1 MLFFYKNPEI
11 DEDRKPLALN
21 LTTEK
26 KFEEVK
32 EDKQSFI
39 LLYLSKILIL
49 VFALIILTGFQE
61 EINSGLSSREPQQRP
76 QPQPEPP
83 AARPIKVAF
92 YCNSIKYGGGER
104 VVALLINLLEEE
116 KNFTIYLITNQGVLE
131 GEYSIPNSTKRISL
145 SEKKMNIFRAIRTE
159 HIDIFIYNSYSKS
172 DIKKLNR
179 LKKTEVIYYNHS
191 GFFYWIYQQIYKF
204 KDTIY
209 EIYKECKYIIS
220 LIPLENDYLFKK
232 WGINSILMDNPL
244 TFEYDSVIPSDLSQN
259 NIVMI
264 GRGNDINK
272 RFDIGIKSMKNI
284 IEEIPD
290 CKMYIISDKFEELE
304 KLIKSL
310 NLEKNVIFTGYQK
323 NIEEYLK
330 NSSLHIFPSIA
341 ESYGLVMS
349 ETKIYGIPTILCGL
363 DYITFAKG
371 GTVIIYDDNP
381 NTIAKEAIK
390 ILKNETYK
398 KKLGVE
404 ARKSLDKHNNN
415 VIAKRWV
422 KLLLAVYKGDNKS
435 FRELEEDKMTEEEA
449 ERILNNQ
456 LKLIHMRVP
465 RLKDITLEQLKSYSL
480 L

>member
-1 MLFFYKNPEI
+1 MLFLDKNPEI
-11 DEDRKPLALN
+11 DGIDGDRKPLTLN

-26 KFEEVK
+26 KFEEIQ
-32 EDKQSFI
+32 EEKQSFI
-39 LLYLSKILIL
+39 LLYLCKMLIL
-49 VFALIILTGFQE
+49 VLALIILTGFQE
-61 EINSGLSSREPQQRP
+61 EIYSG
-76 QPQPEPP
+76 
-83 AARPIKVAF
+83 PIKVAF
-92 YCNSIKYGGGER
+92 YCESIKYGGRER
-104 VVALLINLLEEE
+104 VLASLINLLEKE
-116 KNFTIYLITNQGVLE
+116 KNFTIYLITDQGILE

-145 SEKKMNIFRAIRTE
+145 LEKKMNIFTAIRIE
-159 HIDIFIYNSYSKS
+159 HIDIFIYNNYYKS

-290 CKMYIISDKFEELE
+290 CKMYIISENCEELE

-323 NIEEYLK
+323 NIEAYLK

-341 ESYGLVMS
+341 ECHPMVLS

-363 DYITFAKG
+363 DYITLAKG

>member
-1 MLFFYKNPEI
+1 MLFLDKNPEI
-11 DEDRKPLALN
+11 DGIDGDRKPLTLN

-26 KFEEVK
+26 KFEKIK
-32 EDKQSFI
+32 EEKQSFI
-39 LLYLSKILIL
+39 LLYLCKMLIL
-49 VFALIILTGFQE
+49 VLALIILTGFQE
-61 EINSGLSSREPQQRP
+61 EINSG
-76 QPQPEPP
+76 
-83 AARPIKVAF
+83 PIKVAF

-104 VVALLINLLEEE
+104 VVALLINLLEAE

-145 SEKKMNIFRAIRTE
+145 SEKKMNVFTAIRIE
-159 HIDIFIYNSYSKS
+159 HIDIFIYNGYSKS

-191 GFFYWIYQQIYKF
+191 VFFFWIYQQIYKF
-204 KDTIY
+204 KNTIY

-290 CKMYIISDKFEELE
+290 CKMYIISENCEELQ

-363 DYITFAKG
+363 DYITLAEG

>member
-104 VVALLINLLEEE
+104 VVALLINLLEAE

-145 SEKKMNIFRAIRTE
+145 SEKKMNVFTAIRIE
-159 HIDIFIYNSYSKS
+159 HIDIFIYNGYSKS

-264 GRGNDINK
+264 GRGSDIDK

-290 CKMYIISDKFEELE
+290 CKMYIISENCEELQ

-323 NIEEYLK
+323 NIEAYLK

-371 GTVIIYDDNP
+371 GTVIVYDDNP

-422 KLLLAVYKGDNKS
+422 KLLFAVYKGDKKS
-435 FRELEEDKMTEEEA
+435 FQELEKDKMTEEEA

-480 L
+480 

>member
-1 MLFFYKNPEI
+1 
-11 DEDRKPLALN
+11 
-21 LTTEK
+21 
-26 KFEEVK
+26 
-32 EDKQSFI
+32 
-39 LLYLSKILIL
+39 
-49 VFALIILTGFQE
+49 
-61 EINSGLSSREPQQRP
+61 
-76 QPQPEPP
+76 
-83 AARPIKVAF
+83 
-92 YCNSIKYGGGER
+92 
-104 VVALLINLLEEE
+104 
-116 KNFTIYLITNQGVLE
+116 
-131 GEYSIPNSTKRISL
+131 
-145 SEKKMNIFRAIRTE
+145 
-159 HIDIFIYNSYSKS
+159 
-172 DIKKLNR
+172 
-179 LKKTEVIYYNHS
+179 
-191 GFFYWIYQQIYKF
+191 
-204 KDTIY
+204 
-209 EIYKECKYIIS
+209 
-220 LIPLENDYLFKK
+220 
-232 WGINSILMDNPL
+232 MDNPL

-363 DYITFAKG
+363 DYITLAKG

>member
-104 VVALLINLLEEE
+104 VVALLINLLEAE

-145 SEKKMNIFRAIRTE
+145 SEKKMNVFTAIRIE
-159 HIDIFIYNSYSKS
+159 HIDIFIYNGYSKS

-290 CKMYIISDKFEELE
+290 CKMYIISENCEELQ

-363 DYITFAKG
+363 DYITLAKG

-381 NTIAKEAIK
+381 NTLAKEAIK

-480 L
+480 

>member
-11 DEDRKPLALN
+11 DEDRKPLASN

-145 SEKKMNIFRAIRTE
+145 SEKKMNVFTAIRIE
-159 HIDIFIYNSYSKS
+159 HIDIFIYNGYSKS

-264 GRGNDINK
+264 GRGSDIDK

-290 CKMYIISDKFEELE
+290 CKMYIISENCEELQ

-363 DYITFAKG
+363 DYITLAKG

-415 VIAKRWV
+415 VLTKRWV
-422 KLLLAVYKGDNKS
+422 KLLLAVYKGDKKS
-435 FRELEEDKMTEEEA
+435 FQELEKDKMTEEEA

>member
-1 MLFFYKNPEI
+1 
-11 DEDRKPLALN
+11 
-21 LTTEK
+21 
-26 KFEEVK
+26 
-32 EDKQSFI
+32 
-39 LLYLSKILIL
+39 
-49 VFALIILTGFQE
+49 
-61 EINSGLSSREPQQRP
+61 
-76 QPQPEPP
+76 
-83 AARPIKVAF
+83 
-92 YCNSIKYGGGER
+92 
-104 VVALLINLLEEE
+104 
-116 KNFTIYLITNQGVLE
+116 
-131 GEYSIPNSTKRISL
+131 
-145 SEKKMNIFRAIRTE
+145 
-159 HIDIFIYNSYSKS
+159 
-172 DIKKLNR
+172 
-179 LKKTEVIYYNHS
+179 
-191 GFFYWIYQQIYKF
+191 
-204 KDTIY
+204 
-209 EIYKECKYIIS
+209 
-220 LIPLENDYLFKK
+220 
-232 WGINSILMDNPL
+232 MDNPL

-264 GRGNDINK
+264 GRGSDIDK

-290 CKMYIISDKFEELE
+290 CKMYIISENCEELQ

-341 ESYGLVMS
+341 ECHPMVMS

-363 DYITFAKG
+363 DYITLAKG

-415 VIAKRWV
+415 VLTKRWV
-422 KLLLAVYKGDNKS
+422 KLLLAVYKGDKKS
-435 FRELEEDKMTEEEA
+435 FQELEKDKMTEEEA

>member
-1 MLFFYKNPEI
+1 M
-11 DEDRKPLALN
+11 
-21 LTTEK
+21 
-26 KFEEVK
+26 
-32 EDKQSFI
+32 
-39 LLYLSKILIL
+39 
-49 VFALIILTGFQE
+49 
-61 EINSGLSSREPQQRP
+61 SSREPQQRP

-145 SEKKMNIFRAIRTE
+145 SEKKMNVFTAIRIE
-159 HIDIFIYNSYSKS
+159 HIDIFIYNGYSKS

-290 CKMYIISDKFEELE
+290 CKMYIISENCEELE

-349 ETKIYGIPTILCGL
+349 ETKIYGIPTIL
-363 DYITFAKG
+363 
-371 GTVIIYDDNP
+371 IIYDDNP

>member
-1 MLFFYKNPEI
+1 MNKNGENNLVDNIGI
-11 DEDRKPLALN
+11 DEEKN
-21 LTTEK
+21 ELT
-26 KFEEVK
+26 K
-32 EDKQSFI
+32 EFFSKYDKQEKISKKEI
-39 LLYLSKILIL
+39 SYKLLYSYKTIIIIVLFIILGASKIETDKKDPN
-49 VFALIILTGFQE
+49 V
-61 EINSGLSSREPQQRP
+61 
-76 QPQPEPP
+76 
-83 AARPIKVAF
+83 IKVGF
-92 YCNSIKYGGGER
+92 FCYCIKYGGIER
-104 VVALLINLLEEE
+104 VVALLVSLLSRE
-116 KNFTIYLITNQGVLE
+116 KNFIIYLITGSKILE
-131 GEYSIPNSTKRISL
+131 NEYYIPNNVKRISL
-145 SEKKMNIFRAIRTE
+145 SEQKINIFQFNIRE
-159 HIDIFIYNSYSKS
+159 KLDIIVYNFYDK
-172 DIKKLNR
+172 KVLRKLNT
-179 LKKTEVIYYNHS
+179 LKNTKIIAYDHSCFVYWIYYN
-191 GFFYWIYQQIYKF
+191 QYKF
-204 KDTIY
+204 EDTMYKAYKD
-209 EIYKECKYIIS
+209 CKYVIS
-220 LIPLENDYLFKK
+220 LIPIENDYLFKI

-363 DYITFAKG
+363 DYITLAKG

>member
-1 MLFFYKNPEI
+1 
-11 DEDRKPLALN
+11 
-21 LTTEK
+21 
-26 KFEEVK
+26 
-32 EDKQSFI
+32 
-39 LLYLSKILIL
+39 
-49 VFALIILTGFQE
+49 
-61 EINSGLSSREPQQRP
+61 
-76 QPQPEPP
+76 
-83 AARPIKVAF
+83 
-92 YCNSIKYGGGER
+92 
-104 VVALLINLLEEE
+104 
-116 KNFTIYLITNQGVLE
+116 
-131 GEYSIPNSTKRISL
+131 
-145 SEKKMNIFRAIRTE
+145 
-159 HIDIFIYNSYSKS
+159 
-172 DIKKLNR
+172 
-179 LKKTEVIYYNHS
+179 
-191 GFFYWIYQQIYKF
+191 
-204 KDTIY
+204 
-209 EIYKECKYIIS
+209 
-220 LIPLENDYLFKK
+220 
-232 WGINSILMDNPL
+232 MDNPL

-290 CKMYIISDKFEELE
+290 CKMYIISDKYEELE

-363 DYITFAKG
+363 DYITLAEG

>member
-1 MLFFYKNPEI
+1 
-11 DEDRKPLALN
+11 
-21 LTTEK
+21 
-26 KFEEVK
+26 
-32 EDKQSFI
+32 
-39 LLYLSKILIL
+39 
-49 VFALIILTGFQE
+49 
-61 EINSGLSSREPQQRP
+61 
-76 QPQPEPP
+76 
-83 AARPIKVAF
+83 
-92 YCNSIKYGGGER
+92 
-104 VVALLINLLEEE
+104 
-116 KNFTIYLITNQGVLE
+116 
-131 GEYSIPNSTKRISL
+131 
-145 SEKKMNIFRAIRTE
+145 
-159 HIDIFIYNSYSKS
+159 
-172 DIKKLNR
+172 
-179 LKKTEVIYYNHS
+179 
-191 GFFYWIYQQIYKF
+191 
-204 KDTIY
+204 
-209 EIYKECKYIIS
+209 
-220 LIPLENDYLFKK
+220 
-232 WGINSILMDNPL
+232 MDNPL

-363 DYITFAKG
+363 DYITLAKG

-398 KKLGVE
+398 K
-404 ARKSLDKHNNN
+404 N
-415 VIAKRWV
+415 
-422 KLLLAVYKGDNKS
+422 
-435 FRELEEDKMTEEEA
+435 
-449 ERILNNQ
+449 
-456 LKLIHMRVP
+456 
-465 RLKDITLEQLKSYSL
+465 
-480 L
+480 

>member
-39 LLYLSKILIL
+39 LLYLCKMLIL
-49 VFALIILTGFQE
+49 VLALIILTGFQE
-61 EINSGLSSREPQQRP
+61 EIYSG
-76 QPQPEPP
+76 
-83 AARPIKVAF
+83 PIKVAF
-92 YCNSIKYGGGER
+92 YCESIKYGGRER
-104 VVALLINLLEEE
+104 VLASLINLLEKE
-116 KNFTIYLITNQGVLE
+116 KNFTIYLITNRGVLE

-145 SEKKMNIFRAIRTE
+145 SEKKMNIFTAIRTE

-323 NIEEYLK
+323 NIEAYLK

-363 DYITFAKG
+363 DYITLAKG

-480 L
+480 

>member
-1 MLFFYKNPEI
+1 
-11 DEDRKPLALN
+11 
-21 LTTEK
+21 
-26 KFEEVK
+26 
-32 EDKQSFI
+32 
-39 LLYLSKILIL
+39 
-49 VFALIILTGFQE
+49 
-61 EINSGLSSREPQQRP
+61 
-76 QPQPEPP
+76 
-83 AARPIKVAF
+83 
-92 YCNSIKYGGGER
+92 
-104 VVALLINLLEEE
+104 
-116 KNFTIYLITNQGVLE
+116 
-131 GEYSIPNSTKRISL
+131 
-145 SEKKMNIFRAIRTE
+145 
-159 HIDIFIYNSYSKS
+159 
-172 DIKKLNR
+172 
-179 LKKTEVIYYNHS
+179 
-191 GFFYWIYQQIYKF
+191 
-204 KDTIY
+204 
-209 EIYKECKYIIS
+209 
-220 LIPLENDYLFKK
+220 
-232 WGINSILMDNPL
+232 
-244 TFEYDSVIPSDLSQN
+244 
-259 NIVMI
+259 
-264 GRGNDINK
+264 
-272 RFDIGIKSMKNI
+272 
-284 IEEIPD
+284 
-290 CKMYIISDKFEELE
+290 MYIISENCEELE

-363 DYITFAKG
+363 DYITLAEW